1 MGTSRDRRSRVWAA
15 AVAVVMGVGI
25 VAVSSSTS
33 RAADEDS
40 PIATVMKKA
49 FKGAGGRP
57 APGAAAGNKD
67 KKPSLVQK
75 AIDGK
80 ASDEEIKQLLGYCQD
95 ISKAKPPKGEQADWD
110 ARCGKLVSAVELLSK
125 GDKSG
130 GAQLKAAA
138 NCKECHKLHKE
149 D

>member
-1 MGTSRDRRSRVWAA
+1 MGTSGGGRSSRVWAA
-15 AVAVVMGVGI
+15 VLAVVVGVG
-25 VAVSSSTS
+25 VTAVSTSTS

-40 PIATVMKKA
+40 AIATAMKKG
-49 FKGAGGRP
+49 FKG
-57 APGAAAGNKD
+57 PGKQSE

-75 AIDGK
+75 AVAGT
-80 ASDEEIKQLLGYCQD
+80 ASNEEIKQLLGYCQEMA
-95 ISKAKPPKGEQADWD
+95 KTKPPKGEQADWD
-110 ARCGKLVSAVELLSK
+110 ARCGKIVSAVELLSK

-130 GAQLKAAA
+130 GPQLKAAA

>member
-1 MGTSRDRRSRVWAA
+1 
-15 AVAVVMGVGI
+15 MGVGL
-25 VAVSSSTS
+25 VGVSVSH
-33 RAADEDS
+33 AADEDS
-40 PIATVMKKA
+40 PIAKVMKKA
-49 FKGAGGRP
+49 FKGPGRGGP
-57 APGAAAGNKD
+57 GGAAPGAGNRE

-75 AIDGK
+75 AAEGK
-80 ASDEEIKQLLGYCQD
+80 ASPDEVKTLLGYCQD
-95 ISKAKPPKGEQADWD
+95 LSKAKPPKGEQADWD
-110 ARCGKLVSAVELLSK
+110 ARVGKLVSAVELLNK

>member
-1 MGTSRDRRSRVWAA
+1 VWAA
-15 AVAVVMGVGI
+15 AVAVVVGVG
-25 VAVSSSTS
+25 VTAMSASTS

-57 APGAAAGNKD
+57 GPGAAAGNKE

-75 AIDGK
+75 AVEGK
-80 ASDEEIKQLLGYCQD
+80 ASPDEIKQLLGYCQELT
-95 ISKAKPPKGEQADWD
+95 KQKPPKGEQADWD
-110 ARCGKLVSAVELLSK
+110 TRTGKLVSAVELLSK

-130 GAQLKAAA
+130 GPQLKAAA